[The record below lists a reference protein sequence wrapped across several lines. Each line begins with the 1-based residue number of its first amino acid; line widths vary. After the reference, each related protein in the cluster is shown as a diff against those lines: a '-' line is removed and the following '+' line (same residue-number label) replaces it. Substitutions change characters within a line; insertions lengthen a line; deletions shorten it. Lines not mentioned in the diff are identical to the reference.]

1 MDKTTLRQKLRRMR
15 EALSPEQ
22 VAMASQGVHQQL
34 AAWPPLTQARTVLA
48 YLPFRNEID
57 LRPLF
62 DQLAHISWI
71 LPRVE
76 GKRLFLHP
84 YVPGRLTLHRYG
96 MWEPAADLPVVAPE
110 KIDLVLV
117 PGIAF
122 DRRGY
127 RLGFGGGYY
136 DRFLPTCPAL
146 RAGIAYEFSLLD
158 ELPVQEHDQRVQWV
172 ITPGEIVNCSTDRS
186 ENGVR
191 ARFEPC

>member
-1 MDKTTLRQKLRRMR
+1 MNQTDKATLRQTYRQLRDM
-15 EALSPEQ
+15 LSPQQ
-22 VAMASQGVHQQL
+22 VEHASQTVCQNLLAWSPLVHAQ
-34 AAWPPLTQARTVLA
+34 TVLA

-62 DQLAHISWI
+62 DRLAHIRW
-71 LPRVE
+71 LVPRVD
-76 GKRLFLHP
+76 GKRLSLHP
-84 YVPGRLTLHRYG
+84 YVPDRLTLHRYG
-96 MWEPAADLPVVAPE
+96 MWEPSAELPAVAPGE
-110 KIDLVLV
+110 VDLVLV

-146 RAGIAYEFSLLD
+146 RAGITYEFALLD

-172 ITPGEIVNCSTDRS
+172 ITPGEIVYV
-186 ENGVR
+186 G
-191 ARFEPC
+191 